1 MLVQYLGRGEHS
13 QYPPKGGVFENL
25 SINLYLV
32 ISLLRRKPRILL
44 GTLWCWQTEVPR
56 GPKARWGIVTV
67 TKDSLLIP
75 RHSPPTL

>member
-32 ISLLRRKPRILL
+32 ISLSSQEKTQDPSWN
-44 GTLWCWQTEVPR
+44 TLVL
-56 GPKARWGIVTV
+56 AN
-67 TKDSLLIP
+67 
-75 RHSPPTL
+75 